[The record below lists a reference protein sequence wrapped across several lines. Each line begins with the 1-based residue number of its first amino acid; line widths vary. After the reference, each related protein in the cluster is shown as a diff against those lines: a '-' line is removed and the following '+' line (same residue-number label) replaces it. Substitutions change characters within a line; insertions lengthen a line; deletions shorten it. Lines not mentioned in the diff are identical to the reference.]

1 MLQACEA
8 WRREAEDC
16 TKRAKAAEDDR
27 LQLLKERDE
36 VRLETSSSSFF
47 IMFLFRFYIYIYNVH
62 CILGNKHHQYVYE

>member
-36 VRLETSSSSFF
+36 VRLETSSFF
-47 IMFLFRFYIYIYNVH
+47 IVFVFRFYIYIYNVL
-62 CILGNKHHQYVYE
+62 CIMGNEHRQ

>member
-36 VRLETSSSSFF
+36 VRLETFSFF
-47 IMFLFRFYIYIYNVH
+47 IVFVFRFYIYIYNVL
-62 CILGNKHHQYVYE
+62 CIMGNKHRQ